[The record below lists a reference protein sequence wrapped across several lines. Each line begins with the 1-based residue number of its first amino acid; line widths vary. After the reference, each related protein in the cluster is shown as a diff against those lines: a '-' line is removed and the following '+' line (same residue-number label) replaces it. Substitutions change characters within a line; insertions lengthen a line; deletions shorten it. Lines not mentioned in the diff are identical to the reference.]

1 MYEGTE
7 EVQSKWLVELCHFT
21 RLDIL
26 HLSLSNSAEFNAGIN
41 ASTDS
46 AQNKIYWLALA
57 VLWSAACQG

>member
-1 MYEGTE
+1 MVSRAVPLYE
-7 EVQSKWLVELCHFT
+7 T
-21 RLDIL
+21 RYI